1 MDHVLYHYPGCGTSR
16 TTLALLREA
25 GIEPKVVLYR
35 ENPLDVEQLRALSRA
50 LGGSARTLLRS
61 KEPLCTE
68 LGLDAPEVEDERI
81 LAEIAAHPELFNR
94 PIVIGPRGARVCR
107 PAEVVK
113 ELI

>member
-1 MDHVLYHYPGCGTSR
+1 MDHVIYHYPGCGTSR
-16 TTLALLREA
+16 SALALLREA
-25 GIEPKVVLYR
+25 GIEPEIVLYR
-35 ENPLDVEQLRALSRA
+35 KNPLGVEQLRALAHA
-50 LGGSARTLLRS
+50 LGGSARALLRS
-61 KEPLCTE
+61 KEPLCAE

-94 PIVIGPRGARVCR
+94 PIVTGPRGARVCR